1 MGDEYFPA
9 GAKGLIFCLDG
20 FVLIYNVMANYIT
33 CPNWLHRLPAV
44 YKLIVSF
51 AVATIISVGLL
62 PIRMEGL
69 TRIMIG
75 WDCFSVCMI
84 IISGVIFASMRPR
97 QIRVLAKTED
107 AGRIVV
113 FFIVL
118 AAIIGSLLGVMLLLG
133 NKKMWLLTKGIET
146 FIYLSGV
153 VCSWVLLHTMFAYR
167 YALLYYGDHPL
178 DPDIHTVGLQ
188 IPNELWPDYLDF
200 AYFSFVIGMTFQVS
214 DIEISSKV
222 IRRVALIHGM
232 LSFLFNTVI
241 VALTINVIVD
251 LKN

>member
-1 MGDEYFPA
+1 MS
-9 GAKGLIFCLDG
+9 
-20 FVLIYNVMANYIT
+20 NYIN
-33 CPNWLHRLPAV
+33 CPGWFHRLPSI
-44 YKLIVSF
+44 YKLIISF
-51 AVATIISVGLL
+51 AVATVISVALL
-62 PIRMEGL
+62 PVRMESM
-69 TRIMIG
+69 TRVMIG
-75 WDCFSVCMI
+75 WDCFSLCMI
-84 IISGVIFASMRPR
+84 VISIIIFFSMRPR

-118 AAIIGSLLGVMLLLG
+118 AATLGSLLGVMLLLG
-133 NKKMWLLTKGIET
+133 NKESWLLKKGVET
-146 FIYLSGV
+146 FIYITGV
-153 VCSWVLLHTMFAYR
+153 TCSWVLLHTMFAYR

-178 DPDIHTVGLQ
+178 DPDTHTVGLQ

-214 DIEISSKV
+214 DIEISSRT
-222 IRRVALIHGM
+222 IRRVVLVHGM

>member
-1 MGDEYFPA
+1 
-9 GAKGLIFCLDG
+9 L
-20 FVLIYNVMANYIT
+20 ANYIN
-33 CPNWLHRLPAV
+33 CPGWFHRLPSV
-44 YKLIVSF
+44 YKLIISF
-51 AVATIISVGLL
+51 AVATIISVALL
-62 PIRMEGL
+62 PIRMESM

-75 WDCFSVCMI
+75 WDCFSICMI
-84 IISGVIFASMRPR
+84 IISGVIFFSMRPR

-118 AAIIGSLLGVMLLLG
+118 IATLGSLLGVMLLLG
-133 NKKMWLLTKGIET
+133 NKEAWLLKKGVET
-146 FIYLSGV
+146 FIYISGV
-153 VCSWVLLHTMFAYR
+153 ICSWLLLHTMFAYR

-178 DPDIHTVGLQ
+178 DPDTHTVGLQ

-200 AYFSFVIGMTFQVS
+200 AYFAFVIGMTFQVS
-214 DIEISSKV
+214 DIEISSRT

-251 LKN
+251 LRN

>member
-1 MGDEYFPA
+1 
-9 GAKGLIFCLDG
+9 
-20 FVLIYNVMANYIT
+20 MATYIN
-33 CPNWLHRLPAV
+33 CPNWVHRLPAI
-44 YKLIVSF
+44 YKLLVCF
-51 AVATIISVGLL
+51 AIATIISVALL
-62 PIRMEGL
+62 PIRMESM
-69 TRIMIG
+69 TRVMIG
-75 WDCFSVCMI
+75 WDCFSACMI
-84 IISGVIFASMRPR
+84 AISVVIFSSMRPR

-107 AGRIVV
+107 AGRLVV

-118 AAIIGSLLGVMLLLG
+118 AANLGSLLGVMLLLG
-133 NKKMWLLTKGIET
+133 NKEAWLLNKGIET
-146 FIYLSGV
+146 FIYIAGV
-153 VCSWVLLHTMFAYR
+153 VCSWVLTHTMFAYR

-178 DPDIHTVGLQ
+178 DPDAHTVGLQ

-222 IRRVALIHGM
+222 IRRVALVHGV

-251 LKN
+251 LRN

>member
-1 MGDEYFPA
+1 
-9 GAKGLIFCLDG
+9 
-20 FVLIYNVMANYIT
+20 
-33 CPNWLHRLPAV
+33 
-44 YKLIVSF
+44 
-51 AVATIISVGLL
+51 
-62 PIRMEGL
+62 MESM
-69 TRIMIG
+69 TRVMIG

-84 IISGVIFASMRPR
+84 IISGVIFSSMRPR

-118 AAIIGSLLGVMLLLG
+118 AATLGSLLGVLLLLQ
-133 NKKMWLLTKGIET
+133 NKEPWLLGKGWET
-146 FIYLSGV
+146 FIYILGV
-153 VCSWVLLHTMFAYR
+153 SCSWVLLHLMFAYR
-167 YALLYYGDHPL
+167 YALLYYGEHPL

-214 DIEISSKV
+214 DIEISSRT
-222 IRRVALIHGM
+222 IRRVVLVHGL

-251 LKN
+251 LKS